1 MHGFGPVPDRENKIV
16 CSPSALI
23 KFIECPSIYEW
34 EYIKKRKKTTAAMEL
49 GTAIH
54 EAILEPELFASKY
67 TFHPSNIPDYSADEL
82 KAIAKELGLK
92 TSGTKADLA
101 KSIKEV
107 QPEFDCQSLFDPQGK
122 IVLTEEKSLMIQ
134 TIVENVKKTL
144 MFSKIIEPATKEQLC
159 YFTDDDTGVV
169 VSFKTDAVLL
179 DRLAIVLDVKTAGDA
194 SKRKF
199 ERDHKDMGRDIQA
212 ALYCQGIEK
221 VFNRKVDHFCWLVVE
236 TSAPYRVYEYV
247 PNIAMIENGL
257 ARSKRL
263 LAEFKERYLAND
275 WSKREHG
282 LIETTM
288 PHWAFEQNDLR
299 EDFY

>member
-67 TFHPSNIPDYSADEL
+67 TFHPSNIPDYSAEEL
-82 KAIAKELGLK
+82 KAMAKELGLK
-92 TSGTKADLA
+92 TNGTKADLA

-144 MFSKIIEPATKEQLC
+144 MFSKIIWPAEKEALC
-159 YFTDDDTGVV
+159 YFTHETGVT
-169 VSFKTDAVLL
+169 VSFKTDAYLVN
-179 DRLAIVLDVKTAGDA
+179 DKIGIVLDVKTAADG
-194 SKRKF
+194 SIRKF
-199 ERDHKDMGRDIQA
+199 ERDHYDTGRDIQA
-212 ALYCQGIEK
+212 ALYLEGMSQVLGRPVE
-221 VFNRKVDHFCWLVVE
+221 NFCWLVAE
-236 TSAPYRVYEYV
+236 TTAPYRVFEV
-247 PNIAMIENGL
+247 APDSGMLDFGKSRAKK
-257 ARSKRL
+257 AL
-263 LAEFKERYLAND
+263 LEFKERFEAKD
-275 WSKREHG
+275 WSQRQKG
-282 LIETTM
+282 IIQTSM
-288 PHWAFEQNDLR
+288 PAWAWEK
-299 EDFY
+299 EDIL